1 MELLYFPSIPNGDFP
16 SQKQHVKENMMTSS
30 KRLLWLVPMVAA
42 LSGCSAMVSFE
53 STPPGADVY
62 YIGGDKIGTT
72 PFKKEIYDI
81 FGYYS
86 TYTFTAV
93 QGDQKRTVSF
103 QEDTLSKS
111 AGPSPINAT
120 GALPPVINFDFS
132 KP

>member
-1 MELLYFPSIPNGDFP
+1 MI
-16 SQKQHVKENMMTSS
+16 QA
-30 KRLLWLVPMVAA
+30 KRLFWLPFTAA
-42 LSGCSAMVSFE
+42 VLSGCSAMVSFE

-81 FGYYS
+81 FGFYS

-93 QGDQKRTVSF
+93 EGDQKRTVSF
-103 QEDTLSKS
+103 QEDSITKA
-111 AGPSPINAT
+111 AGPSPTNFKGT
-120 GALPPVINFDFS
+120 LPPVVSFDFT